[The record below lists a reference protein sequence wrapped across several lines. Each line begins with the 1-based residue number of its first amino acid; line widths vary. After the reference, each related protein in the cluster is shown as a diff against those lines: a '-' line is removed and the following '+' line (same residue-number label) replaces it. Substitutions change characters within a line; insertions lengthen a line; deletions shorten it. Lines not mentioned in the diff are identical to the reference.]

1 MLIFPLKKEWYEK
14 IKSGEKT
21 VEYRECKTY
30 WTNRIYNA
38 IEIYH
43 YENNFDKIKFCKNI
57 GCEFLADFFC
67 YFQLGYKPETR
78 LKAKI
83 LKTEVIHGT
92 NTDLKID
99 KPVYAIHFKLCEE

>member
-21 VEYRECKTY
+21 VEYREYKSYWHARLFSIYKYFQTLDNTNKT
-30 WTNRIYNA
+30 
-38 IEIYH
+38 
-43 YENNFDKIKFCKNI
+43 
-57 GCEFLADFFC
+57 C

-78 LKAKI
+78 IEAFITKI
-83 LKTEVIHGT
+83 EIIDGQ

-99 KPVYAIHFKLCEE
+99 KPVYAIHFRLDDKKLSS